1 MLYVAIYRWKRLSD
15 INFGAYDQ
23 IIFLQHQLTKSDDEE
38 IVLVFLH
45 IFPVGEDA
53 VL

>member
-1 MLYVAIYRWKRLSD
+1 MLY
-15 INFGAYDQ
+15 FGACDQ

-38 IVLVFLH
+38 IVLVFFTYSATFMSF
-45 IFPVGEDA
+45 FPFGEDA